1 MAWYIQQLLNR
12 PERLDLLNTKQKSHF
27 YDLMQ
32 QVFNY
37 IDQKILCSWLWAGW

>member
-12 PERLDLLNTKQKSHF
+12 PERLDLLNAKQKSHF

-37 IDQKILCSWLWAGW
+37 IDEKILWNLA